1 MCHLGDR
8 EKFKSNLFNFETDSR
23 ELAKFDIISYD
34 SPKNRSTHYVIPILR
49 PTNKKIIQELIDNKI
64 CEELS
69 KFFEMKDE
77 NGKRTKINRE
87 KFRQLFWERFTF
99 EKDPNM
105 LLENELIEIR
115 KKCNIAPNNWV
126 KKDEYGN
133 SMFVKFYL
141 DKKLAKVI
149 IKFNCSCSK
158 KYEIDLPINEFL
170 ELKWTFNGKKGLR
183 VYRGLFKCTS
193 CGLEINADVNG
204 AINHAKWGKESSF
217 DHFSKELLNKILPIP
232 FSMPTAPA

>member
-1 MCHLGDR
+1 LEKKSLATLINSVLLRDIANIDPFLIYYMCFLGDQ

-34 SPKNRSTHYVIPILR
+34 SPKNRSTHHVNPKLR
-49 PTNKKIIQELIDNKI
+49 PTSKKVIQELIDNKI

-69 KFFEMKDE
+69 KFSEIKDE
-77 NGKRTKINRE
+77 NGKRIKIDRE

-115 KKCNIAPNNWV
+115 KKSTIAPNNWI

-133 SMFVKFYL
+133 SMFVKYYL
-141 DKKLAKVI
+141 DNELLIVNI
-149 IKFNCSCSK
+149 EFICSCSK
-158 KYEIDLPINEFL
+158 KYEINLPINEFL
-170 ELKWTFNGKKGLR
+170 ENKWKLNIECNDCKK
-183 VYRGLFKCTS
+183 VFYPSPDLF
-193 CGLEINADVNG
+193 
-204 AINHAKWGKESSF
+204 SF
-217 DHFSKELLNKILPIP
+217 MLCF
-232 FSMPTAPA
+232 

>member
-1 MCHLGDR
+1 MEKKSLAYLINSDLLRDIANIDSLLIYYMCHLGDR

-141 DKKLAKVI
+141 DKELAKVI

-170 ELKWTFNGKKGLR
+170 ELKWTFNVECNDCKKVFYPSPDL
-183 VYRGLFKCTS
+183 YFFMFLIS
-193 CGLEINADVNG
+193 L
-204 AINHAKWGKESSF
+204 
-217 DHFSKELLNKILPIP
+217 
-232 FSMPTAPA
+232 